1 MAWDA
6 FALILAMLGL
16 GMLCGVGFTMSLF
29 ISNLAYSAIGGHF
42 GEASV
47 LGVLCASVISAS
59 VGWAWLRCTLKPGG
73 D

>member
-1 MAWDA
+1 
-6 FALILAMLGL
+6 
-16 GMLCGVGFTMSLF
+16 MSLF

-47 LGVLCASVISAS
+47 LGVLCASVISALI
-59 VGWAWLRCTLKPGG
+59 GWIWLRFTLKPGK